1 MAYQN
6 NKKSGRKETK
16 EQDLETLYQKPLSET
31 PITPIRNPYQKPVSK
46 SQPASPS
53 KSQQVPAPLFE
64 LVVN

>member
-31 PITPIRNPYQKPVSK
+31 SIRNPYQKPVSK

>member
-31 PITPIRNPYQKPVSK
+31 SIRNPYHPYQKPLSETG
-46 SQPASPS
+46 
-53 KSQQVPAPLFE
+53 F
-64 LVVN
+64 